1 MSEIAL
7 FHGLAAQRLRDRCRL
22 AGVTLLFAVFI
33 PYEVVDN
40 SPQCLWQLIAEL
52 PAAGALAALAPM
64 LAGAAILAASA
75 FAKRGASLAV
85 AVVAALVA
93 AGVIFRLGA
102 DAAAWDVLPVPDSL
116 AAHPTSAILALALT
130 AAGANLAWKPRCRK
144 VARGML
150 GAAAALVL
158 LYYLR
163 PSQGEAP
170 LLTVGRF
177 LGAIIDSPGFR
188 LKLGFTLL
196 VFIALAPAVIVF
208 AGARYAFTPPKRDQ
222 PLIGVAAVFGPP
234 AMLLALVYRSFFG
247 HAIGA
252 EILASIGTAL
262 LLCALLALLASAFE
276 VLGEAAITPEADL
289 EQPKGLSLQRAAAI
303 GAGAALLVCAVQ
315 AVLARPPAKGVD
327 WQLRAATPEGDR
339 LFGEL
344 VPAWNDA
351 RIRWESRARADEGPR
366 PQGALR
372 GPPPP
377 PGVREAEQAPLAA
390 DLETAAQAMTGAAR
404 PLDPGL
410 GAALETLAREALDLH
425 AAGRRFYQ
433 LIHEVNDA
441 SRKAGLPYYLD
452 PAVGLAQTKS
462 GILRSFRVLSFR
474 IERVHAVTA
483 GSRPFATL
491 HVRSIGSRRT
501 SHARLGFSRDLQPFA
516 LVVLDETAPFELF
529 LANMAAASPP
539 TCGARAD
546 AAAQEGLLRCG
557 EVLAALWAGAAPPSP
572 SPSPDADRAPGGLHP
587 ALIALT
593 ERHELQHQIDGPH
606 LPIAAAVERHLA
618 AASDNTKELV
628 NRELSAYIAEIT
640 AEGAP
645 PKLGLVH
652 LVRFALA
659 NRGGAEHHV
668 ALIALAA
675 LRGHEV
681 QRAARRADPA
691 EVTAAFAEL
700 AALGDV
706 ELRARAASA
715 WRSLFGADLPA
726 IKEQELAIGASR
738 SR

>member
-1 MSEIAL
+1 VSEIAL
-7 FHGLAAQRLRDRCRL
+7 FHGLAAQRLRERCRL
-22 AGVTLLFAVFI
+22 AGVTLLFAVVI

-40 SPQCLWQLIAEL
+40 SPQFLWQLIAEL

-75 FAKRGASLAV
+75 FTKRGASLAV

-93 AGVIFRLGA
+93 AGVVFRLGA

-130 AAGANLAWKPRCRK
+130 AAGANLAWKPRCRR

-170 LLTVGRF
+170 LMTVGRF

-196 VFIALAPAVIVF
+196 VFIALAPAVITF
-208 AGARYAFTPPKRDQ
+208 AGARYAFTPPKREQ

-247 HAIGA
+247 AAVGA
-252 EILASIGTAL
+252 GILASIGTAL

-289 EQPKGLSLQRAAAI
+289 EQPKGLALRRAAMI
-303 GAGAALLVCAVQ
+303 GAGAALLACAAQ

-327 WQLRAATPEGDR
+327 WQLRAATPEGDK

-366 PQGALR
+366 PRDELR
-372 GPPPP
+372 GPPPS
-377 PGVREAEQAPLAA
+377 GDTKAAEQAPLAA
-390 DLETAAQAMTGAAR
+390 DLDAAAQAMLDAAR

-433 LIHEVNDA
+433 LIHEVNEA
-441 SRKAGLPYYLD
+441 SREAGLPYYLD

-462 GILRSFRVLSFR
+462 GILRSLRVLSYR
-474 IERVHAVTA
+474 IERVHGVTA
-483 GSRPFATL
+483 GSSRFATL
-491 HVRSIGSRRT
+491 HVRSISARRT

-539 TCGARAD
+539 TCGESAD

-557 EVLAALWAGAAPPSP
+557 EVLAALWAGAAPPSTE
-572 SPSPDADRAPGGLHP
+572 AGGAPGGLHP

-681 QRAARRADPA
+681 RRAARRTDPA
-691 EVTAAFAEL
+691 EVTAAFVEL
-700 AALGDV
+700 AALDDV

-726 IKEQELAIGASR
+726 IKE
-738 SR
+738 